1 MDKHWKKVIG
11 LFCFGVMSTM
21 PFTAYAD
28 TYDSGVKIA
37 AEADADH
44 VEMIPEGI
52 PMAVF
57 EAEEEETQEQETK
70 AQGTKVLNRTQEGK
84 EAQETAR
91 QAQEREESKAATTAL
106 AETVL
111 AATEAQSK
119 DKTALRENVVNYAL
133 SFLGGPYRYGGNDP
147 RTGVDCSGFTR
158 FVLGN
163 AAGIQLPRSSG
174 SQAFQGTPVS
184 ADQMQPGDLLFYSG
198 GGGINHVA
206 MYIGS
211 GKVVHA
217 STYETG
223 IIVSEWNYRSPVR
236 IVNVIG

>member
-11 LFCFGVMSTM
+11 FLCFGVMSTV
-21 PFTAYAD
+21 PFSAYAD
-28 TYDSGVKIA
+28 TYEGNGAGMAVDV
-37 AEADADH
+37 DY

-52 PMAVF
+52 PMSAF
-57 EAEEEETQEQETK
+57 ETEAEEPLEEESK
-70 AQGTKVLNRTQEGK
+70 SQGAKVLNRTQEGK
-84 EAQETAR
+84 AAQESAR
-91 QAQEREESKAATTAL
+91 QAQEKEESKAATTAL

-158 FVLGN
+158 FVLSN

-206 MYIGS
+206 MYIGH

-223 IIVSEWNYRSPVR
+223 IKISDWNYRVPVR
-236 IVNVIG
+236 IMNVIG